1 MKYKLLGPYIEQ
13 VKGRNKDALNT
24 NLMGV
29 SIAKR
34 FIPSIANTIG
44 TDLSTYR
51 IVHPGDFAFCPV
63 TSRNGEKITIARY
76 KGEDDCIISQ
86 AYTPFRVIDENE
98 LDPDYLMMWFRRPEF
113 DRYARFHSH
122 GSVREIF
129 SWEEMCNVSLPI
141 PDIDEQRKIVAEY
154 QTIEKRIEN
163 NNRLIKVLEE
173 TAQNIYY
180 HTFVENIDPEN
191 LPEGW
196 KYDELGNVCQTYLG
210 GTPSRDNPDFWG
222 GNIAWINSGEIN
234 KLRIL
239 KATEYIT
246 NLGMR
251 KSATKLLPIHTVVL
265 ALTGATLGQVSILEI
280 ETCANQSVVG
290 VVGTDELPYQYI
302 YPYITTNIRE
312 LTRKQ
317 TGGAQQHVNKNDIE
331 SFKIPIPP
339 KELIIQYLK
348 KVDFQYEYI
357 RTLSLENM
365 KLEDVKLLLIEKL
378 S

>member
-34 FIPSIANTIG
+34 FIPSIANIIG

-141 PDIDEQRKIVAEY
+141 PDINEQRKIVAEY
-154 QTIEKRIEN
+154 QIIEKRIEN
-163 NNRLIKVLEE
+163 NNRLIRVLEE
-173 TAQNIYY
+173 TAQNIYH

-196 KYDELGNVCQTYLG
+196 KVGKLKEIAIEKNNHINKENVSIYKYYLPIENLPKKCMVYGEPLPSSQAESSLITFDERDIIMGAIRPYFHKVVFARTRG
-210 GTPSRDNPDFWG
+210 ITRGTCIVLRPTFNYYWGFLMCLMFQDKTIQYATAHSQGTTMPYVNWSVLREMDIVIPPSTTCYMFNAKTDNIFNQLS
-222 GNIAWINSGEIN
+222 NIAEEQIVLQ
-234 KLRIL
+234 KIL
-239 KATEYIT
+239 
-246 NLGMR
+246 
-251 KSATKLLPIHTVVL
+251 P
-265 ALTGATLGQVSILEI
+265 
-280 ETCANQSVVG
+280 
-290 VVGTDELPYQYI
+290 
-302 YPYITTNIRE
+302 
-312 LTRKQ
+312 
-317 TGGAQQHVNKNDIE
+317 
-331 SFKIPIPP
+331 
-339 KELIIQYLK
+339 
-348 KVDFQYEYI
+348 
-357 RTLSLENM
+357 
-365 KLEDVKLLLIEKL
+365 LLLSKL